1 MIRKIF
7 LLHLCFKISQMNKIL
22 VILLVAMLFA
32 FACNKDES
40 NEKASSKP
48 LVVKMLA
55 DKDTIEFGGT
65 DPCTIYC
72 KATGGNLKYTW
83 SVDLGNI
90 VPMPC
95 DSGSLV
101 RFTGSECCI
110 GDKYIKCKIS
120 NELGSVDTT
129 QHVFIRIPE
138 K

>member
-1 MIRKIF
+1 MNKLISILAILLIF
-7 LLHLCFKISQMNKIL
+7 LI
-22 VILLVAMLFA
+22 
-32 FACNKDES
+32 ACDKEES
-40 NEKASSKP
+40 SEKATTKP
-48 LVVKMLA
+48 VVVKLTA